1 MTQTL
6 IFTATYNE
14 EKNIDKLLNRINSV
28 SKNIDILIIDDN
40 SPDGT
45 GLKLNQI
52 KEYQK
57 NLNVIIRPKKLGLD
71 TAHKYAYDFAL
82 KNNYLKL
89 ITLDADLSHDP
100 GEIPLMIK
108 ILDNHKFVI
117 GSRYMR
123 GGKCKMSFLRKML
136 SYFGNKL
143 IKYVLKIN
151 SSEFTTSF
159 RGFNLKKLGDFN
171 LNQINSKGYSFFME
185 TIFRLNEAN
194 VKIIEIPINFK
205 NRTQGKSKIPKLEIF
220 RTIKNLY
227 LLKNN
232 KKN

>member
-14 EKNIDKLLNRINSV
+14 EKNIDKLLNRINSI

-100 GEIPLMIK
+100 SEIPLMIK

-159 RGFNLKKLGDFN
+159 RGFNLKKLGNFN

-227 LLKNN
+227 LLKNY

>member
-14 EKNIDKLLNRINSV
+14 EKNIDKLLNRINSI

-100 GEIPLMIK
+100 SEIPLMIK

-159 RGFNLKKLGDFN
+159 RGFNLKKLGNFN
-171 LNQINSKGYSFFME
+171 LNQINSKGYSFLWKQF
-185 TIFRLNEAN
+185 LD
-194 VKIIEIPINFK
+194 
-205 NRTQGKSKIPKLEIF
+205 
-220 RTIKNLY
+220 
-227 LLKNN
+227 
-232 KKN
+232 